1 MKKKEILA
9 ALHRKQPKIHCLTN
23 PVTMNDVAN
32 ILLAAGG
39 SAVMAQ
45 DEQEA
50 AEITTFCQGTLL
62 NTGVPDDSK
71 IRACILAGKRANQ
84 LGHPVVL
91 DPVGVGGSSFRQRE
105 LRKLLEQVHPSVIR
119 CNQEEASVLCS
130 FHSEQESHFSRGGV
144 ESGLHISSQ
153 DLTQLAQTAA
163 RLYNCTFF
171 ITGKTDV
178 VSDGAQTVFLNGGD
192 PRLCR
197 ITGGG
202 CMLSALCA
210 LFCCS
215 GASAFEA
222 ASTAGQLWKEISE
235 EAGKRADQNGGGIGQ
250 FHMYLM
256 DMTEARIYFADY
268 L

>member
-1 MKKKEILA
+1 MNRNEILN
-9 ALHRKQPKIHCLTN
+9 ALLKKHPKIHCLTN

-62 NTGVPDDSK
+62 NTGVPDEGK

-84 LGHPVVL
+84 LGHPVIL
-91 DPVGVGGSSFRQRE
+91 DPVGAGGSSFRQQE
-105 LRKLLEQVHPSVIR
+105 LKKLLEQVHPSIVR
-119 CNQEEASVLCS
+119 CNQEEAAVLCS
-130 FHSEQESHFSRGGV
+130 FHSAKETHFSRGGV
-144 ESGLHISSQ
+144 ESSLHMES
-153 DLTQLAQTAA
+153 LAMKAA
-163 RLYNCTFF
+163 RLYRCTFF
-171 ITGKTDV
+171 ITGETDI
-178 VSDGAQTVFLNGGD
+178 VSDGTQTLLLRGGD
-192 PRLCR
+192 SRLCR

-222 ASTAGQLWKEISE
+222 AATAGQIWKEISE
-235 EAGKRADQNGGGIGQ
+235 EAGTRIDQNGGGIGQ
-250 FHMYLM
+250 FHALLM
-256 DMTEARIYFADY
+256 DVAEEKIYFANR

>member
-1 MKKKEILA
+1 MNRNEILNA
-9 ALHRKQPKIHCLTN
+9 ILKKHPKIHCLTN

-62 NTGVPDDSK
+62 NTGVPDESK

-84 LGHPVVL
+84 LGHPVIL
-91 DPVGVGGSSFRQRE
+91 DPVGAGGSSFRQRE
-105 LRKLLEQVHPSVIR
+105 LKQVHPSIVR
-119 CNQEEASVLCS
+119 CNQEEAAVLYS
-130 FHSEQESHFSRGGV
+130 FHSAKETHFSRGGV
-144 ESGLHISSQ
+144 ESSLHMDSQ
-153 DLTQLAQTAA
+153 NLESLAMKAA
-163 RLYNCTFF
+163 RLYRCTFF
-171 ITGKTDV
+171 ITGETDI
-178 VSDGAQTVFLNGGD
+178 VSDGTQTLLLRGGD
-192 PRLCR
+192 SRLCR

-222 ASTAGQLWKEISE
+222 AATAGQIWKEISE
-235 EAGKRADQNGGGIGQ
+235 EAGTRIDQNGGGIGQ
-250 FHMYLM
+250 FHALLM
-256 DMTEARIYFADY
+256 DMAEEKIYFANR